1 VLALFF
7 FSIISFIIHIRHVF
21 KMKQIF
27 ETLRKSFDQ
36 TDDQTETAAP
46 KAPVDAKSKL
56 KSFSQGGEM
65 QSKRLSQISL

>member
-1 VLALFF
+1 
-7 FSIISFIIHIRHVF
+7 
-21 KMKQIF
+21 MKQIF
-27 ETLRKSFDQ
+27 ETLKKSFDQ
-36 TDDQTETAAP
+36 TDDQTETVTP